1 MSLTTLVPGVLKDAE
16 PNLLEIPSPE
26 AKSMEQPNS
35 VPIALDASS
44 APIEPTPMDTVP
56 STDLT
61 QTETLSLKAEI
72 LEHENASA
80 TDQSNGHAN
89 YAGPSRWHALL
100 ATWLGGV
107 FDGMD
112 SSIFAIVLFPALSDL
127 LHTNSHAIVG
137 LHGSYI
143 IAMFM
148 VGWALGAMIFGMAAD
163 HLGRARVLTFTI
175 ILYAVCTG
183 LCATASTWWELG
195 LYRFLVGAGIG
206 GEMGIGAVL
215 LSECWPG
222 KSRVHAVSAMA
233 TSLGFGYFLTAGL
246 NLWLGDYGW
255 RWLFVAGIAPA
266 FLTVY
271 IRMKLK
277 EPKQFIATQK
287 ARAVRK
293 ESGAASE
300 HTLLSTIKE
309 LFNETNKKKTLA
321 IVAVSGTAII
331 TWWAVVAWIPAW
343 VNQLTGDLAVA
354 ERSHAMFL
362 KDIGMILSG
371 VLGGW
376 VISKL
381 GYKRCMAMSFLVSFI
396 CATGMFLTTKTFG
409 TPLLFWI
416 LALGFFAH
424 LPFVILWMYIPELY
438 EARIRSTAF
447 GFTYNIGRLAAAV
460 AALGS
465 GALINIFG
473 GSYAIAASTVATIYL
488 AGAVA
493 TIWMPKTNGQVD

>member
-1 MSLTTLVPGVLKDAE
+1 MPVTEVVPPNGAAEETENFSVTEVATALEATLKLESTPG
-16 PNLLEIPSPE
+16 EIP
-26 AKSMEQPNS
+26 A
-35 VPIALDASS
+35 ALHDTLEVA
-44 APIEPTPMDTVP
+44 APQNE
-56 STDLT
+56 
-61 QTETLSLKAEI
+61 
-72 LEHENASA
+72 
-80 TDQSNGHAN
+80 
-89 YAGPSRWHALL
+89 AGPSPWHALL

-112 SSIFAIVLFPALSDL
+112 SSIFAIVLFPALSEL
-127 LHTNSHAIVG
+127 LHTQSHAVVG

-143 IAMFM
+143 IALFM
-148 VGWALGAMIFGMAAD
+148 IGWAAGAMIFGMAAD
-163 HLGRARVLTFTI
+163 HFGRARVLSFTI

-195 LYRFLVGAGIG
+195 IYRFLVGAGIG

-222 KSRVHAVSAMA
+222 KSRVHAVGAMA
-233 TSLGFGYFLTAGL
+233 TSLGFGYLLTAGL
-246 NLWLGDYGW
+246 NLWLGNYGW

-277 EPKQFIATQK
+277 EPKQFTEVKKQRELQK
-287 ARAVRK
+287 L
-293 ESGAASE
+293 SGEAEKVSLTA
-300 HTLLSTIKE
+300 TIKE
-309 LFNETNKKKTLA
+309 LFNEQYKQRTLA
-321 IVAVSGTAII
+321 VVAVASVAIV
-331 TWWAVVAWIPAW
+331 TWWAVIAWIPAW
-343 VNQLTGDLAVA
+343 INQLTGDLAVG
-354 ERSHAMFL
+354 ERSHTMFL

-381 GYKRCMAMSFLVSFI
+381 GYKRCMAMAFLMAFVCSV
-396 CATGMFLTTKTFG
+396 GMFMTVKSFG
-409 TPLLFWI
+409 FPLLCWV

-424 LPFVILWMYIPELY
+424 LPFVILWIYIPELF

-447 GFTYNIGRLAAAV
+447 GFTYNIGRFAASL

-465 GALINIFG
+465 GALINMFG
-473 GSYAIAASTVATIYL
+473 GSYAMAASTVATIYL
-488 AGAVA
+488 VGIAASLL
-493 TIWMPKTNGQVD
+493 MPKTTGEVH

>member
-1 MSLTTLVPGVLKDAE
+1 M
-16 PNLLEIPSPE
+16 
-26 AKSMEQPNS
+26 
-35 VPIALDASS
+35 
-44 APIEPTPMDTVP
+44 
-56 STDLT
+56 
-61 QTETLSLKAEI
+61 
-72 LEHENASA
+72 
-80 TDQSNGHAN
+80 
-89 YAGPSRWHALL
+89 
-100 ATWLGGV
+100 
-107 FDGMD
+107 
-112 SSIFAIVLFPALSDL
+112 
-127 LHTNSHAIVG
+127 
-137 LHGSYI
+137 
-143 IAMFM
+143 
-148 VGWALGAMIFGMAAD
+148 
-163 HLGRARVLTFTI
+163 
-175 ILYAVCTG
+175 
-183 LCATASTWWELG
+183 
-195 LYRFLVGAGIG
+195 
-206 GEMGIGAVL
+206 
-215 LSECWPG
+215 
-222 KSRVHAVSAMA
+222 
-233 TSLGFGYFLTAGL
+233 
-246 NLWLGDYGW
+246 
-255 RWLFVAGIAPA
+255 
-266 FLTVY
+266 
-271 IRMKLK
+271 
-277 EPKQFIATQK
+277 
-287 ARAVRK
+287 
-293 ESGAASE
+293 
-300 HTLLSTIKE
+300 
-309 LFNETNKKKTLA
+309 
-321 IVAVSGTAII
+321 AVSGTAII

-381 GYKRCMAMSFLVSFI
+381 GYKRCMAMSFLVSFV

-438 EARIRSTAF
+438 EARVRSTAF

>member
-1 MSLTTLVPGVLKDAE
+1 MPTITLDPAVAVCDAE
-16 PNLLEIPSPE
+16 TETLEYPASEVP
-26 AKSMEQPNS
+26 MEQPIS
-35 VPIALDASS
+35 VPVDSATSIDEASTEATCFS
-44 APIEPTPMDTVP
+44 LGGPEVTSQLEAVLSVDTVDE
-56 STDLT
+56 SAHK
-61 QTETLSLKAEI
+61 LS
-72 LEHENASA
+72 
-80 TDQSNGHAN
+80 
-89 YAGPSRWHALL
+89 AGPSRWHALL

-148 VGWALGAMIFGMAAD
+148 VGWAAGAIIFGMAAD

-175 ILYAVCTG
+175 ILYALCTG

-222 KSRVHAVSAMA
+222 ASRKHAVGVMA
-233 TSLGFGYFLTAGL
+233 TSLGFGYLLTAGL
-246 NLWLGDYGW
+246 NLWLGHYGW
-255 RWLFVAGIAPA
+255 RWLFVAGVAPA

-277 EPKQFIATQK
+277 EPKQFVAIQK
-287 ARAVRK
+287 AREALK
-293 ESGAASE
+293 KSGAASA
-300 HTLLSTIKE
+300 HTLASTIKE
-309 LFNETNKKKTLA
+309 LFNPENKTKTLA
-321 IVAVSGTAII
+321 IVAVSSAAII
-331 TWWAVVAWIPAW
+331 TWWAVIAWIPAW
-343 VNQLTGDLAVA
+343 INQLTGELAVE

-376 VISKL
+376 VIGKL
-381 GYKRCMAMSFLVSFI
+381 GYKKCMAMSFILAFVCS
-396 CATGMFLTTKTFG
+396 TGMFLTVKSFG
-409 TPLLFWI
+409 VPLLFWI
-416 LALGFFAH
+416 LSLGFFAH

-438 EARIRSTAF
+438 EARVRSTAF
-447 GFTYNIGRLAAAV
+447 GFTYNIGRFAAAF

-488 AGAVA
+488 VGAAA
-493 TIWMPKTNGQVD
+493 TIFMPKTSGQVN